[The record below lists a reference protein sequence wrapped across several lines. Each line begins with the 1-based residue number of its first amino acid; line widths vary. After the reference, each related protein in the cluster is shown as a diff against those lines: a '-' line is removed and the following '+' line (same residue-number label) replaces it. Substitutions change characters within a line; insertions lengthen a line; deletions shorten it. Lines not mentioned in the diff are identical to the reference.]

1 MTAEDWPAVAAV
13 YAEGIAGGQATF
25 ETAVPTW
32 DAWDA
37 AHTPDHRLVATGGT
51 AATGGAD
58 GADGADEDGP
68 ISAGAVLGWAACS
81 PVSSRCVYAG
91 VLEVSVYVATAAQG
105 RGVGSALLGALVAST
120 EAAGVWTLTAG
131 IFPGNAASLALH
143 ARHGFRTVG
152 VSERLGRGADGVWRD
167 VVRLERRSAVTGA

>member
-51 AATGGAD
+51 AATG

-152 VSERLGRGADGVWRD
+152 VSERLGRGSDGVWRD
-167 VVRLERRSAVTGA
+167 VVRLERRSAVAGA